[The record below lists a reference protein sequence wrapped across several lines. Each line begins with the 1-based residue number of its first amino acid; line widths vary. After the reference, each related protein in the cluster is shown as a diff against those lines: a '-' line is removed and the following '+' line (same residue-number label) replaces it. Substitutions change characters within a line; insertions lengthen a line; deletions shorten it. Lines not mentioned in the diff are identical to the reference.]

1 MADAHFDP
9 RHLVTPDAFS
19 VSEKALGLPLATGGR
34 RLVAFALDGILVGL
48 LALLGWR
55 VLGVFLAF
63 FFFRM
68 ATKRAPKS
76 TDPSTAPS
84 GVAARA
90 AVGIGRGFRYSVG
103 CLGALILFVVFV
115 VGTGVV
121 ESLFRGDAADF
132 VEVATNVIGAGRES
146 LALENAKTLE
156 EAENAVVEIGL
167 ALLTINPAW
176 TLRETVESTTDDVP
190 SSIDIDR
197 AAFIARVEA
206 RIRERLPPGTRTAS
220 NVPALDD
227 SLSLEAALAVYTES
241 VTAPADV
248 DEGALLAAARERI
261 ASDVAGDTLRAQES
275 TIVELRDDLQRQE
288 QAAADAL
295 VAAEESKGIFALFV
309 EALDGLGLTFG
320 WGALYFATLLTWF
333 QGRTPGKRVMG
344 LRVIRLDGEPI
355 SLYIAF
361 ERAGGYAAGL
371 ATGLLGFAQVLWD
384 PNRQAIH
391 DKIAGTVVIMDG
403 KERLPGAGVPV
414 P

>member
-1 MADAHFDP
+1 MADAPLDP

-19 VSEKALGLPLATGGR
+19 VSQKALGLPLATGGR

-48 LALLGWR
+48 LASLGWR

-68 ATKRAPKS
+68 ATKGAPQ
-76 TDPSTAPS
+76 STATS

-90 AVGIGRGFRYSVG
+90 AMGIGRGFRYSVG

-115 VGTGVV
+115 LGTGFV
-121 ESLFRGDAADF
+121 ESLVRGDASEIVD
-132 VEVATNVIGAGRES
+132 VATNVVGVVRES
-146 LALENAKTLE
+146 NALANAETPE
-156 EAENAVVEIGL
+156 EAEDASVELGLAMLAIDSASTLDEVVES
-167 ALLTINPAW
+167 A
-176 TLRETVESTTDDVP
+176 TDDVP
-190 SSIDIDR
+190 SEIDIDR
-197 AAFIARVEA
+197 AAFADRVEA
-206 RIRERLPPGTRTAS
+206 RIRERMPMGAATAS
-220 NVPALDD
+220 NVPAPDD
-227 SLSLEAALAVYTES
+227 SLSLEAALAVYNES
-241 VTAPADV
+241 VTAPASV
-248 DEGALLAAARERI
+248 DDEALLAAARDRI
-261 ASDVAGDTLRAQES
+261 ANDVAGDSLAVQES
-275 TIVELRDDLQRQE
+275 TIVDLRDDLERQE
-288 QAAADAL
+288 QAAADAR
-295 VAAEESKGIFALFV
+295 VAAEESKGIFARFV
-309 EALDGLGLTFG
+309 ETLDELGLTFG

-403 KERLPGAGVPV
+403 KERLPGAGIPV